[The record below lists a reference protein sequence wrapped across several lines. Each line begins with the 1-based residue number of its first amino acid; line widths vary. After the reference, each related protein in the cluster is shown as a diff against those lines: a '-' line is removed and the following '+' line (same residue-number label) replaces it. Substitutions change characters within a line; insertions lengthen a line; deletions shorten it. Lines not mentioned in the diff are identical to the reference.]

1 MPNLVSASLVRA
13 QIPTRLSDSQL
24 DAIIGR
30 EEAALIERYGA
41 HYMDANTP
49 ISESHVQEEDGL
61 SPPASLFLR
70 RAVLSVS
77 SVSEKTE
84 WTSSAVALAEN
95 TDYVVV
101 AGQGWLVRLGGAWG
115 RVVSVSYVPQDDRTK
130 RSRIVVE
137 LVRLALARTAYQSE
151 NIAGEY
157 SYQASSTDWDV
168 QRARL
173 LAQAGFPRA

>member
-1 MPNLVSASLVRA
+1 MPNLVSASQVRA

-41 HYMDANTP
+41 HYVDANTP
-49 ISESHVQEEDGL
+49 ISESHVQEDGL
-61 SPPASLFLR
+61 SPSASLFLGR
-70 RAVLSVS
+70 PVLSVS
-77 SVSEKTE
+77 SVSEKAE
-84 WTSSAVALAEN
+84 WTSSAVALAED
-95 TDYVVV
+95 TDYTVL
-101 AGQGWLVRLGGAWG
+101 AGQGRLVRLGGTWG
-115 RVVSVSYVPQDDRTK
+115 RVVTVSYVPQDDNAKRTQ
-130 RSRIVVE
+130 IVLE